1 MRKIKRF
8 FARHIGE
15 FRIAPRRAEVAAAL
29 QTHFSLPAQP
39 QLLLSGSRGHDSIY
53 RVAHAGKTLGML
65 RLVNPY
71 RKRKK
76 PAANMPFVSVGTD
89 RRAAREYEACQAGA
103 AAGLTPNPV
112 WHATD
117 ALCCDYMPLSPLHA
131 RLEKNGAAA
140 WDLIVPVTQA
150 LRRLHALGVVH
161 ADVSLANTLGDDT
174 LAQIVFVD
182 FEYEP
187 APYIGA
193 GAARLYDYLRL
204 VESSWKFLPQ
214 DKRSLPQNWLA
225 LLSDIA
231 REEGIVRADVA
242 PLLPALSQLCAAG
255 VIAQIENA
263 L

>member
-15 FRIAPRRAEVAAAL
+15 FRIAPRRAEVATAL
-29 QTHFSLPAQP
+29 QTHFALPSAPSLV
-39 QLLLSGSRGHDSIY
+39 LSGARGHDSIY
-53 RVAHAGKTLGML
+53 RVTHAGKTLGML

-76 PAANMPFVSVGTD
+76 PATNMPFVSVGAD
-89 RRAAREYEACQAGA
+89 KRAAREYDACHAGA
-103 AAGLTPNPV
+103 AAGLTPKPV
-112 WHATD
+112 WRAAD
-117 ALCCDYMPLSPLHA
+117 ALCCDYLPLSPLHA
-131 RLEKNGAAA
+131 RLVENGAAA
-140 WDLIVPVTQA
+140 WDLILPVTQA

-161 ADVSLANTLGDDT
+161 ADASLANTLADDT

-187 APYIGA
+187 APHIGA

-214 DKRSLPQNWLA
+214 DKRSLPENWLA

-231 REEGIVRADVA
+231 REESITRADVA

-255 VIAQIENA
+255 VMAQIENT